1 MPYFVIDQPGT
12 PTIKAPFTAPK
23 TTFGR
28 AENNSVILVADEVSR
43 HHARVEMRDDL
54 IVLVD
59 LNSMNGTYVNGQR
72 VVERILSDK
81 DEIWMGGK
89 CRMVFHDDRACAG
102 HNQTA
107 ASVAPAS
114 ADVDIERVRA
124 DMDRLAADM
133 TLIAKQT
140 RDAHGAAPVSSIP
153 PSEADLHAMG
163 RAYRRLAAL
172 YKAGT
177 EVSKLIASNADLPT
191 RLSKVLDTAIE
202 VTEAE
207 RGFLML
213 RDETTGALRVHV
225 ARKMGR
231 DLQAGSPSMGIAGR
245 AADTGRPVLMR
256 DPERDQEFALRKSI
270 IAQRISSAMCV
281 PLCVEDRV
289 LGSIYV
295 DTRRLGFSFNEED
308 LELFASVASQSAL
321 AVENVR
327 LYERMLNAE
336 KKRAELG
343 RFLSPSVVDA
353 VMRED
358 KDLELGGRK
367 QVVTTLFCDIR
378 EFTPLAERLAPTELL
393 ELLNEHFTAM
403 VEIIFRLQGTLDKF
417 IGDEIM
423 ALFGAPLAYENDA
436 ERAVCAAVAMQEKN
450 QELNAG
456 RSSRGQDTFEMGIGI
471 ATGEVIA
478 GLLGSPDRMDFTVVG
493 DRVNTARRLCSM
505 AEPGQI
511 VLCEPTYEQ
520 VKDRF
525 ECRRIGTL
533 ALKGKEVPVRAF
545 EVLRR
550 K

>member
-1 MPYFVIDQPGT
+1 MPYFLIEQPGA
-12 PTIKAPFTAPK
+12 PTIKTPFTAPE

-59 LNSMNGTYVNGQR
+59 LNSLNGTYVNGQR

-102 HNQTA
+102 QDRTA
-107 ASVAPAS
+107 APVAPAS

-140 RDAHGAAPVSSIP
+140 RDAHGAAPVAPIP

-270 IAQRISSAMCV
+270 ITQRISSAMCV
-281 PLCVEDRV
+281 PLCVENRI

-336 KKRAELG
+336 KKRAELS

-358 KDLELGGRK
+358 KELELGGRK

-378 EFTPLAERLAPTELL
+378 EFTPLAERLAPAELL

-403 VEIIFRLQGTLDKF
+403 VDIIFRLQGTLDKF

-423 ALFGAPLAYENDA
+423 ALFGAPIAYENDA

-456 RSSRGQDTFEMGIGI
+456 RASRGQDTFEMGIGI

-478 GLLGSPDRMDFTVVG
+478 GLLGSPERMDFTVVG

-511 VLCEPTYEQ
+511 VLCEPTHEQ
-520 VKDRF
+520 VKERF